1 MIKKLIKILESK
13 NLKLEILE
21 TSINAF
27 IITFDVW
34 AKPGSKMEK
43 VFISSEGVLII
54 QTRSKPIDGEAN
66 QAIESAISQLVGIP
80 KNQIEIIR
88 GDKSRLKKIKIK
100 LIFTA
105 NKKESYFEIK
115 FNEILTQA
123 ALD

>member
-1 MIKKLIKILESK
+1 MINKLIKILESK
-13 NLKLEILE
+13 KLKIEILE
-21 TSINAF
+21 TSLNAF
-27 IITFDVW
+27 IITFEVW
-34 AKPGSKMEK
+34 AKPGSKIEK
-43 VFISSEGVLII
+43 IFISNDGVLII

-66 QAIESAISQLVGIP
+66 QAIEAAISEFMGIP
-80 KNQIEIIR
+80 KNQIEIVR

-105 NKKESYFEIK
+105 SKKETYFEIK